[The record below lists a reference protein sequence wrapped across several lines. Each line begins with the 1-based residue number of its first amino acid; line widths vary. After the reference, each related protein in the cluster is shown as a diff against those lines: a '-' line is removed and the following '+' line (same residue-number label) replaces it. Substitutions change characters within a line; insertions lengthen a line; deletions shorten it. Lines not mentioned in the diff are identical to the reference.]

1 MPPSARSQRLQSLVP
16 GKGVSRQEPLEIPE
30 WWRRPSTPSTDRTA
44 CQGANDMFARIEAS
58 HFILPPHYLPYVDR
72 VAIPRGL
79 IQDRTEKL
87 ANDIYQFYKGRFVH
101 VLCIL
106 KGSREFCHD
115 LLTYMNKMHMYS
127 GASPNSQPPYLEH
140 YIRLRSYRGSEKT
153 SQLEVIGEDLDMV
166 TGENVLI
173 VEDIIDTGETLRKFT
188 SWLQDSLKPKSIC
201 IASLLERRR
210 PDQEVFKGDFVGFSI
225 PDGFVIGYGLDYH
238 EYFRD
243 LEHVCLMNQEGAEH
257 FNQMYRNLYRHS
269 PDPLARL
276 NSSRHSPDPLARL
289 NSSRPPSRQGSAP
302 ARSLPGSPGRTRRSE
317 SSREGSR
324 KVTGEEGELSEVGQ
338 GKMSSR
344 IHIGQ
349 CCEAGQGEVDGEGK
363 SGGVVKKDEEEVK
376 RKSGLKL
383 VL

>member
-1 MPPSARSQRLQSLVP
+1 
-16 GKGVSRQEPLEIPE
+16 
-30 WWRRPSTPSTDRTA
+30 
-44 CQGANDMFARIEAS
+44 
-58 HFILPPHYLPYVDR
+58 
-72 VAIPRGL
+72 
-79 IQDRTEKL
+79 
-87 ANDIYQFYKGRFVH
+87 
-101 VLCIL
+101 
-106 KGSREFCHD
+106 
-115 LLTYMNKMHMYS
+115 MNKMHMYS

-166 TGENVLI
+166 RGENVLI

-188 SWLQDSLKPKSIC
+188 GWLQDSLKPKSIC

-210 PDQEVFKGDFVGFSI
+210 PGQEVFKGDFVGFSI

-257 FNQMYRNLYRHS
+257 FNQMYRNLYHS
-269 PDPLARL
+269 PDPLT
-276 NSSRHSPDPLARL
+276 RL

-302 ARSLPGSPGRTRRSE
+302 ARSLASSPTRAKRSE
-317 SSREGSR
+317 SSRQGSR
-324 KVTGEEGELSEVGQ
+324 KVTGEGGELSEMSEVCQ
-338 GKMSSR
+338 GELR
-344 IHIGQ
+344 
-349 CCEAGQGEVDGEGK
+349 EAGQGEVDGEGK
-363 SGGVVKKDEEEVK
+363 SSCVVKKDEEEVK